1 MTKSKEV
8 RFITSI
14 LHWLS
19 EFPNTPI
26 SSLSSPTDLADPN
39 TIYQTLTVLLYQ
51 EDLSLDSRMASIFR
65 LPCQVDTSDRGVILP
80 IEMKDKIEYLGQIF
94 GRHFENNIGK
104 LKHVEGLRLLYD
116 KLNLYKLIIYQDQHS
131 LCQLSEL
138 ILKIGIYS
146 SKLSTFGLTS
156 IHFLS
161 DADKEAIED
170 QCGKDFRTIKTSSWV
185 SKRELQEIQKEHE
198 KTIKKLGDERNEE
211 VEFMKT
217 KSEKEKEILTNEIQ
231 ELQNRLDRIWI
242 SCDQP
247 ETNFMNFPCIDEDYV
262 KSIEWE
268 NETYQELV
276 YNLITN

>member
-8 RFITSI
+8 PFITSI

-26 SSLSSPTDLADPN
+26 TSLSNPVDLANPN
-39 TIYQTLTVLLYQ
+39 ILYQTLTVLLYQ
-51 EDLSLDSRMASIFR
+51 EDIMLDSRMASMFK
-65 LPCQVDTSDRGVILP
+65 LPCQVDTSDTEVLLP
-80 IEMKDKIEYLGQIF
+80 IELKDKIEYLDKIF
-94 GRHFENNIGK
+94 GRHFDNNIGK

-138 ILKIGIYS
+138 LLKIGIYS

-170 QCGKDFRTIKTSSWV
+170 QCGKDFRTIETPSWV
-185 SKRELQEIQKEHE
+185 SNREFQELQKEHE
-198 KTIKKLGDERNEE
+198 KIVKKLGDEKNKE
-211 VEFMKT
+211 VEFMKA
-217 KSEKEKEILTNEIQ
+217 KSEREKEFLLQEIQ
-231 ELQNRLDRIWI
+231 ELQNRLERIWV
-242 SCDQP
+242 SCEPP
-247 ETNFMNFPCIDEDYV
+247 ETDITNLPCIDEDYV